1 MHVVLIDR
9 SHCESGT
16 SARPIYV
23 VDEVM
28 KVRCMVRACACSSS
42 STLFLFIKLKET
54 YLHWLAATGLAM
66 VHRGHGRNNARNL
79 EVVSSSTLDY
89 WSFRVQNINILALV
103 SGHRF
108 SYDKF

>member
-1 MHVVLIDR
+1 MHGACMCVLIVKYAF
-9 SHCESGT
+9 S
-16 SARPIYV
+16 
-23 VDEVM
+23 
-28 KVRCMVRACACSSS
+28 
-42 STLFLFIKLKET
+42 FINLKEM

-66 VHRGHGRNNARNL
+66 VHHGHNNARNL
-79 EVVSSSTLDY
+79 EVVSSSILDY